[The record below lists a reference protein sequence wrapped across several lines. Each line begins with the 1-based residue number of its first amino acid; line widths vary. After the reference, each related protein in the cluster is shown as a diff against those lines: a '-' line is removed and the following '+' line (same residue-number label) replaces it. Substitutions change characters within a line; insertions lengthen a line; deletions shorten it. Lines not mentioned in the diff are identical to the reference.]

1 MVKLDKRMRA
11 KDRLINFIVATARI
25 LLGITF
31 VFSGFVKAVD
41 PIGFVYKIED
51 YLISFQLTLFI
62 PLALT
67 FAIALILLEFLLGV
81 LILLGLYRK
90 TATSFAV
97 LLMAV
102 MTPLTLYIALA
113 NPVEDC
119 GCFGDA
125 LVISNWATFY
135 KNIVLIAFAIFL
147 LVYHKRIK
155 PLFTNKTKNLV
166 VGFVFLFSLLFC
178 LYNILYIPIIDFR
191 PYKVG
196 VNIPEQMEDD
206 VSKGDV
212 YENIYIYEKDGLEK
226 EFTEDNF
233 PWEDSTWTFVD
244 YKSKLIKE
252 GEQPLI
258 DDFHLLAYIEDIDG
272 AFVESGDITHD
283 VLSMPFS
290 LFVVSLSLN
299 EANQK
304 AMAQIVDLAHYAT
317 NNNIDLHIVTS
328 SDAKSIQQWH
338 KRWGSP
344 TLSYA
349 MMDELTLK
357 TIVRSNPGLLLL
369 NEGMIVGKWSSR
381 NLPSVS
387 QLDEITT
394 QIKLGENSLPNNNSL
409 ASLLII
415 CAIFVIPLLV
425 VKWHDTKKHK
435 IYK

>member
-1 MVKLDKRMRA
+1 MRA

-212 YENIYIYEKDGLEK
+212 YENIYIYEKDL
-226 EFTEDNF
+226 
-233 PWEDSTWTFVD
+233 
-244 YKSKLIKE
+244 KL
-252 GEQPLI
+252 
-258 DDFHLLAYIEDIDG
+258 H
-272 AFVESGDITHD
+272 S
-283 VLSMPFS
+283 
-290 LFVVSLSLN
+290 
-299 EANQK
+299 
-304 AMAQIVDLAHYAT
+304 
-317 NNNIDLHIVTS
+317 
-328 SDAKSIQQWH
+328 
-338 KRWGSP
+338 
-344 TLSYA
+344 
-349 MMDELTLK
+349 
-357 TIVRSNPGLLLL
+357 
-369 NEGMIVGKWSSR
+369 
-381 NLPSVS
+381 
-387 QLDEITT
+387 EI
-394 QIKLGENSLPNNNSL
+394 S
-409 ASLLII
+409 
-415 CAIFVIPLLV
+415 
-425 VKWHDTKKHK
+425 
-435 IYK
+435 